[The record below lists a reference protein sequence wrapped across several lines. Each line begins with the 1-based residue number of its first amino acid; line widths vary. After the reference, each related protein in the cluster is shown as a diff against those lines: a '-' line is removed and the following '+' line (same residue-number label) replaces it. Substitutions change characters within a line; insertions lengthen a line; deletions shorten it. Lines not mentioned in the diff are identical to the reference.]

1 MNNEHKQI
9 VEKFSQLSDEEKKY
23 LIQNDI
29 IKYYQSILLDINV
42 DFNDIKITNND
53 IYLQKLKERFYL
65 AINNAIKK

>member
-9 VEKFSQLSDEEKKY
+9 VKKFSQLSDEEKKY

-53 IYLQKLKERFYL
+53 IYLQKLKEIFYL